1 MDTIEELGHLPGAQ
15 PIKRKKAPMIY
26 EKVEGADAPIEEV
39 KQKQLATI
47 TAPPEYVE
55 ISLSSCGK
63 LGLPAK
69 VHVRDYLA
77 SDVLKLA
84 AITEE
89 NVVETLLGI
98 LDNMIYEEVDIY
110 KMHEKDMEEILVNV
124 HLRFWGSV
132 IENYPYEAKSED
144 YENLTP
150 SQKQM
155 FEMGRDPFVT
165 DVNLGAL
172 KTIPIK
178 EEFNGKFTIKDP
190 DKKINV
196 TFTLPRIGNASL
208 IKKFGESKFATL
220 EEKFS
225 VVKML
230 LRQQKEG
237 EKVTID
243 PKLYQEYVD
252 FCGERDEFYLMLSQA
267 LMIEAVD
274 GVDCKTIAEKIDAY
288 KKVSLQTWVKCN
300 EVIETLDGFGIDPMV
315 EIPDP
320 KEDGKTVI
328 RKVRFQLVDLIPT
341 YRLPDSNGFIV
352 EY

>member
-1 MDTIEELGHLPGAQ
+1 VDTLDTLGDLPGAQ
-15 PIKRKKAPMIY
+15 PIKRRKPPVIN
-26 EKVEGADAPIEEV
+26 EPIEGAEAPLAEV
-39 KQKQLATI
+39 KAEVLHSVQ
-47 TAPPEYVE
+47 APPEYVE

-69 VHVRDYLA
+69 LHVRDYLA

-84 AITEE
+84 AITED

-98 LDNMIYEEVDIY
+98 LDNMIYEDVDIY

-124 HLRFWGSV
+124 HLRFWGSL

-155 FEMGRDPFVT
+155 FDMGRDPFVT
-165 DVNLGAL
+165 DINLGSL

-178 EEFNGKFTIKDP
+178 EEFKGKFTVKDP

-196 TFTLPRIGNASL
+196 TFSLPRIGNASI

-267 LMIEAVD
+267 LMIEAID
-274 GVDCKTIAEKIDAY
+274 GVECKTIAEKIEAY

-300 EVIETLDGFGIDPMV
+300 EVIDSLSEFGIDPMV
-315 EIPDP
+315 ELPDP
-320 KEDGKTVI
+320 KEEGKTVI

-341 YRLPDSNGFIV
+341 YRLPDSNGFVV